1 MEIFRVFGMFLKDF
15 LFIVI
20 WYYIVVILILLIV
33 VYLYYEYC
41 MEFCCL
47 GEDMLVR
54 WLKGSFGGGMMGF
67 FVFLSFSLSG

>member
-15 LFIVI
+15 LF
-20 WYYIVVILILLIV
+20 IVVILILLIV

-54 WLKGSFGGGMMGF
+54 WLKGSFGGGMMEF

>member
-33 VYLYYEYC
+33 VYFVLWVLYGI
-41 MEFCCL
+41 L
-47 GEDMLVR
+47 L
-54 WLKGSFGGGMMGF
+54 FGGGYVGK
-67 FVFLSFSLSG
+67 VVER

>member
-15 LFIVI
+15 LF
-20 WYYIVVILILLIV
+20 IVVILILLIV

-54 WLKGSFGGGMMGF
+54 WIKGRFGGGMMGF